1 MWKEQRDV
9 YDLLDFP
16 SNRIPTDCLSLLEY
30 YYPFTLSSFYE
41 AAVSN
46 QTEELHSMALELREL
61 LISNQEN
68 VSNIQYFSSL
78 EFHIK
83 PEVLKLYQ
91 DLTSTSSTSQ
101 IPYEYHSIEDHY
113 LSTAWNMIVP
123 ADDKLLRL
131 THELFEINGYHSV
144 EQGIFLQPTI
154 AELYSNDS
162 TRTVALLLIAHEL
175 GHAFCPCGY
184 NLTQREYFAD
194 LIALPL
200 IIDYYERQWNRS
212 LTANETSLF
221 FLTYGQSEC
230 THIKRQMITMTH
242 REDHSIDLHMQRV
255 LQASE
260 RFQLHFNCSV
270 EQLRKTN
277 QIHHLLP
284 DLCAACRKQRE
295 LG

>member
-1 MWKEQRDV
+1 
-9 YDLLDFP
+9 
-16 SNRIPTDCLSLLEY
+16 
-30 YYPFTLSSFYE
+30 
-41 AAVSN
+41 
-46 QTEELHSMALELREL
+46 
-61 LISNQEN
+61 
-68 VSNIQYFSSL
+68 
-78 EFHIK
+78 
-83 PEVLKLYQ
+83 
-91 DLTSTSSTSQ
+91 
-101 IPYEYHSIEDHY
+101 
-113 LSTAWNMIVP
+113 MIAS
-123 ADDKLLRL
+123 ADDKILQL
-131 THELFEINGYHSV
+131 THELFEINGYHSA

-212 LTANETSLF
+212 LTSNETSLF

-230 THIKRQMITMTH
+230 THINRQMITMTH
-242 REDHSIDLHMQRV
+242 RDDHSIDLHIQRV
-255 LQASE
+255 IQASE

-277 QIHHLLP
+277 QIHRLLP
-284 DLCAACRKQRE
+284 ALCAACRKQRE